1 MGQTP
6 SPWPLAQSPLG
17 MGWPWAGRLHPHPTG
32 TGPGRQGFQ
41 DFVPCLE
48 DLGILLPHPPGPVL
62 RGQDTPLRA
71 VLGVTLR
78 GVTGLRP
85 VPSPPPKDSSPGPTS
100 SWPQAPSRPA
110 CRFSGRSFSRQTAVS
125 ASAPSSCPH
134 WAFWFECTRGKRTS
148 ETPSAGH
155 HAPAP
160 GVRATVVAGVH
171 GQRLHV
177 RTPEGLRGPWDLQ
190 GTCAGT
196 GRLDGQLSGLG
207 RGVCAAAPAEPATCW
222 VRRAGS
228 ALCDRQ
234 PE

>member
-17 MGWPWAGRLHPHPTG
+17 MGWLWAGRLYPHPTG

-48 DLGILLPHPPGPVL
+48 DPGILLPHPPGPVL

-71 VLGVTLR
+71 VLRVTLR

-155 HAPAP
+155 HPPAP
-160 GVRATVVAGVH
+160 GVRATVVAGVR
-171 GQRLHV
+171 GQHLHV
-177 RTPEGLRGPWDLQ
+177 RTPEGVTGTLGP
-190 GTCAGT
+190 T
-196 GRLDGQLSGLG
+196 GDMCWHWPPG
-207 RGVCAAAPAEPATCW
+207 R
-222 VRRAGS
+222 S
-228 ALCDRQ
+228 ALWPREGSVCCRPCRVGDVLG
-234 PE
+234 EEGWICFV